1 MEKQIKEMSEDVA
14 QAICKTEDCA
24 ECKYEYCSLEYAIA
38 DKLFNKGYRKV
49 DEYLAIQCTCY
60 AIGCQEGEKIKQTTA
75 KEIIDLANEVL
86 EFFEKDDNLVAEH
99 KVCIRLALK
108 FFKLKIMERYGV

>member
-49 DEYLAIQCTCY
+49 DEDLAIQCTCY
-60 AIGCQEGEKIKQTTA
+60 TLGCQEGEKIKQTTS
-75 KEIIDLANEVL
+75 KEIIDLANEVI
-86 EFFEKDDNLVAEH
+86 EFFENDATVDDEH
-99 KVCIRLALK
+99 KVY
-108 FFKLKIMERYGV
+108 FKLAMRFFQTKIMERYGV